1 MRFFVTS
8 DANHETRVGKAHDFS
23 GPAEMWFKD
32 KHYGS
37 GLDGIGIV
45 LTCRDPQLN
54 LKQRVRMY
62 RVKQTPKSL
71 AFIAPDRI
79 ASGDYPKSGDTDFD
93 MDLML
98 DYDEFV
104 REVSVQQYSLQVSA
118 KLYHTDAEREKI
130 IRQRI
135 VDEVPAMLRKYATRK
150 KNPLK
155 DFDVD
160 RFERDLR
167 KCLLEGGVEE
177 IAPAYEAKVE
187 KEQEAWLRHKEK
199 TGRDI
204 LLPGETLPE

>member
-1 MRFFVTS
+1 VRFSINS
-8 DANHETRVGKAHDFS
+8 DANVETRIGEATRAFS
-23 GPAEMWFKD
+23 AVAEYWFID
-32 KHYGS
+32 RNYGL
-37 GLDGIGIV
+37 GLDGVGV
-45 LTCRDPQLN
+45 LVTCRNSDLN
-54 LKQRVRMY
+54 FKQRTRLYVE
-62 RVKQTPKSL
+62 KASSKSW
-71 AFIAPDRI
+71 APFPMKPGGR
-79 ASGDYPKSGDTDFD
+79 YLD